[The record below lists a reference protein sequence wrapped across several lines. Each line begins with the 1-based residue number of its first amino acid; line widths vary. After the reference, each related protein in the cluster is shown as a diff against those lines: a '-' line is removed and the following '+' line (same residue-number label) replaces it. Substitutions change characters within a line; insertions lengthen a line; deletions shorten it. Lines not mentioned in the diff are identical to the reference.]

1 MIMDILISAC
11 IFCIILFF
19 YLHIFYQLKTSN
31 DLEVYEI
38 ETISKE
44 AFEDACNLRQPI
56 VFEYANSTHD
66 LIDKCRFSSLLSS
79 CGAFDVNIRNM
90 KEDAED
96 AELHIPIQLNRCA
109 NIIHHDVN
117 STYLTE
123 NNYDF
128 LEDSGLNNIYKNND
142 SYLRPYMASK
152 CMYDIMSA
160 SNNCHTH
167 LKYEVNYR
175 NYFLVTEGSIKI
187 TLIPPKSTRYLHP
200 IDDYD
205 NFEFR
210 SPIHPWNV
218 QSQYKTD
225 FDKVKTVELVLASH
239 KMIYI
244 PAYWWYSIQFMNSS
258 TTVCAFKY
266 RTHMNELSIVPKTI
280 MKLLQHLN
288 TKREIVKK
296 MIPTADNNMTD
307 VTDSS
312 HTINI
317 AVPPII
323 LIHPLTAESEIK
335 YSNVEES
342 EIKYSNVEE
351 SEIKYSNVEESEIKY
366 SNVKESEIKNSNVK
380 ESEIKN
386 SNVEEADSEIKYSN
400 VEESEIKNSN
410 VEESEIKYSNVE
422 EAEIKNSNVEESEIK
437 NSNVEGSEIKYSNQ
451 GI

>member
-38 ETISKE
+38 ETISKD

-56 VFEYANSTHD
+56 VFDDANAMHE
-66 LIDKCRFSSLLSS
+66 LIDKCRFSSLSSS

-117 STYLTE
+117 SAYLTE

-152 CMYDIMSA
+152 CIYDIMSA

-225 FDKVKTVELVLASH
+225 FDKVKTVEVVLASH

-288 TKREIVKK
+288 TKREFVKK
-296 MIPTADNNMTD
+296 MIPTADKNMTD

-312 HTINI
+312 HTINTS
-317 AVPPII
+317 VPPII
-323 LIHPLTAESEIK
+323 LIHPVTAESEIK
-335 YSNVEES
+335 YSNVEDA
-342 EIKYSNVEE
+342 KTY
-351 SEIKYSNVEESEIKY
+351 
-366 SNVKESEIKNSNVK
+366 SEIKNSNVEEAK
-380 ESEIKN
+380 DAESEIKN
-386 SNVEEADSEIKYSN
+386 SNVEEA
-400 VEESEIKNSN
+400 ESEIKNSN
-410 VEESEIKYSNVE
+410 VEEAKTDSEIKYSNVE
-422 EAEIKNSNVEESEIK
+422 EAE
-437 NSNVEGSEIKYSNQ
+437 SEIKYSNQ

>member
-1 MIMDILISAC
+1 MIMDLLITAC
-11 IFCIILFF
+11 IFCIVLFF

-31 DLEVYEI
+31 DLEVYEL
-38 ETISKE
+38 ENISKDD
-44 AFEDACNLRQPI
+44 FEDVCNLRQPI
-56 VFEYANSTHD
+56 VFDCAMHE
-66 LIDKCRFSSLLSS
+66 LIDKCRISYLLSS
-79 CGAFDVNIRNM
+79 CGAFDVNIRNI
-90 KEDAED
+90 KEDAEF
-96 AELHIPIQLNRCA
+96 HIPIQLNRCA

-117 STYLTE
+117 SAYLTE
-123 NNYDF
+123 NNNDF

-175 NYFLVTEGSIKI
+175 NYLLVTEGSIKI
-187 TLIPPKSTRYLHP
+187 TLIPPKATRFLHP

-225 FDKVKTVELVLASH
+225 FEKVKTVEVVLAH
-239 KMIYI
+239 RKMIYI

-258 TTVCAFKY
+258 TTVCSFKY
-266 RTHMNELSIVPKTI
+266 RTHMNELAIVPKTI
-280 MKLLQHLN
+280 MKLLQQLN
-288 TKREIVKK
+288 TKSEVVKK
-296 MIPTADNNMTD
+296 MIPMDMNMTD

-323 LIHPLTAESEIK
+323 LIHPSRAEAEIKYSNSIAEEEKEAEEAEEEKEAEAAEEEKEAEEKEAEAEEAEAEEAEAEEAEEKEAEAEIK
-335 YSNVEES
+335 YSNVEEEKEEEAVEEKEAEEKEKEVKA

-351 SEIKYSNVEESEIKY
+351 
-366 SNVKESEIKNSNVK
+366 
-380 ESEIKN
+380 
-386 SNVEEADSEIKYSN
+386 
-400 VEESEIKNSN
+400 
-410 VEESEIKYSNVE
+410 
-422 EAEIKNSNVEESEIK
+422 
-437 NSNVEGSEIKYSNQ
+437 
-451 GI
+451 